1 MKKLLIAA
9 VVVGLFSSAKAQTK
23 KSSVSKSDTT
33 TINDPNFVETHP
45 KFPGGE
51 HGFKQFLKKNLKW
64 PKTNIDV
71 QGKIWIIFT
80 IQKDGSVT
88 NAKIIRGIGSPFD
101 EEALRV
107 INKSPKWIP
116 ATQNGK
122 RVKIQYTVSIP
133 FYLQQ

>member
-1 MKKLLIAA
+1 MKALFILVISFC
-9 VVVGLFSSAKAQTK
+9 VIGLKAQNK
-23 KSSVSKSDTT
+23 KSSGSKIDTA
-33 TINDPNFVETHP
+33 TIIDPNFVETNP

-51 HGFKQFLKKNLKW
+51 QSFRQFLKKNLKW
-64 PKTNIDV
+64 PKTNIDS

-107 INKSPKWIP
+107 IKKSPKWIP

-122 RVKIQYTVSIP
+122 RVKVQYTISIP
-133 FYLQQ
+133 FYLRR